1 MTGPAGYCDRTMQ
14 VRSTR
19 FGAFEVDESRALVF
33 AQGLLGFPDSSTYV
47 AIEVEDSPYLWLQS
61 VEEEE
66 VAFLATSPFLFFPG
80 YDLELGDEEQRT
92 LEVDDPSQVE
102 ILTLLTVH
110 RSGERPDSITA
121 NLLGPIVVNTESRRA
136 MQLVLDNPDYS
147 TRVPLVA

>member
-1 MTGPAGYCDRTMQ
+1 MQ
-14 VRSTR
+14 VESTR
-19 FGAFEVDESRALVF
+19 FGSFDVEESRALNF
-33 AQGLLGFPDSSTYV
+33 SQGLLGFPDSTTYV
-47 AIEVEDSPYLWLQS
+47 AIEVEDTPYLWLQS

-80 YDLELGDEEQRT
+80 YDLELGDEEQQA

-102 ILTLLTVH
+102 VLALLTVH
-110 RSGERPDSITA
+110 RSGEKAENITA

-136 MQLVLDNPDYS
+136 LQLVLDNPEYS

>member
-1 MTGPAGYCDRTMQ
+1 MQ

-19 FGAFEVDESRALVF
+19 FGAFEVDDSRALVF

-47 AIEVEDSPYLWLQS
+47 VIEVEDSPYLWLQS
-61 VEEEE
+61 VDEED

-80 YDLELGDEEQRT
+80 YDLELGDDEQRE
-92 LEVDDPSQVE
+92 LDVDDPAQVE
-102 ILTLLTVH
+102 VLALLTVH
-110 RSGERPDSITA
+110 RSGERPESITA